1 MIEELL
7 SQTFDTI
14 SPLTFFLNLLVTTVL
29 VGLLAIFYTFFGNA
43 VSNRRRFAMNFLPL
57 ALTTLLIITVVKSS
71 IALSLGLVGALSIVR
86 FRSAIKDPEELT
98 YLFFTI
104 AIGLAAGANQ
114 LVIAVTAFV
123 VIVLILL
130 AQALIN
136 GKFISGRTKENM
148 YLNIST
154 SHKDLGAITDALSGI
169 FSYLELKR
177 VDETQ
182 DRLNVSFVVGSSNM
196 GQIEKARNELMAFSP
211 DTRIS
216 FIEQRNIVA

>member
-7 SQTFDTI
+7 SQTFETI
-14 SPLTFFLNLLVTTVL
+14 SPQKFFLNLLVTTVL
-29 VGLLAIFYTFFGNA
+29 VALLAIFYIFFGNA

-98 YLFFTI
+98 FLFFTI

-114 LVIAVTAFV
+114 LVIAVTAFL
-123 VIVLILL
+123 VIIIILL
-130 AQALIN
+130 VQALIN
-136 GKFISGRTKENM
+136 GKLFSGRTQENM

-154 SHKDLGAITDALSGI
+154 SHKDLAEITDTLSGI

-182 DRLNVSFVVGSSNM
+182 DRMNVSFIVGSQNL
-196 GQIEKARNELMAFSP
+196 GQIEEAKNALMARDA

>member
-14 SPLTFFLNLLVTTVL
+14 SPLKFFLNLLVTTVL
-29 VGLLAIFYTFFGNA
+29 VGLLAIFYIFFGNA
-43 VSNRRRFAMNFLPL
+43 ISNRRRFAMNFLPL

-114 LVIAVTAFV
+114 LVIAVAAFF
-123 VIVLILL
+123 VIIIILL
-130 AQALIN
+130 VQALIN
-136 GKFISGRTKENM
+136 GKLFSGRTQENM

-154 SHKDLGAITDALSGI
+154 SNKDLSAITSTLKEI

-182 DRLNVSFVVGSSNM
+182 ERMNVSFIVGTQDLA
-196 GQIEKARNELMAFSP
+196 QIEKAKNALMEQAS